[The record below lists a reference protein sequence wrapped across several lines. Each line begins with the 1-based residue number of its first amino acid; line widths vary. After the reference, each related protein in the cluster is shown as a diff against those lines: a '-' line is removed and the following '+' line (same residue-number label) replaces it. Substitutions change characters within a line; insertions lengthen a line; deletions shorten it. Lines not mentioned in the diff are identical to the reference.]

1 MQAGKA
7 QPRTLTLFPEDRCE
21 GLLPDSSIVR
31 LKLSA
36 VRLRRPRQSGA
47 CWLTLE
53 LWRELGLDRVWTELL
68 DRSREG
74 TRWNQVLFALVAY
87 RPLAPGS
94 ESRLHGEWFERI
106 AATTGF
112 NVSFDVLLYDLT
124 RTYFE
129 SAPRCRKAT
138 SVATVI
144 REITGATACR

>member
-1 MQAGKA
+1 MAALNRGDA
-7 QPRTLTLFPEDRCE
+7 SREAPRTLTPFPEDRCE
-21 GLLPDSSIVR
+21 RLLPDSSIVR

-74 TRWNQVLFALVAY
+74 TRWNQVLFVLVAY

-94 ESRLHGEWFERI
+94 ESRLHGEEVRADRCHDRLQRLVRR
-106 AATTGF
+106 AALRLDPYLF
-112 NVSFDVLLYDLT
+112 
-124 RTYFE
+124 
-129 SAPRCRKAT
+129 
-138 SVATVI
+138 
-144 REITGATACR
+144 